1 MEQINFDSNQKVNQN
16 RNNISNQGVSMQ
28 NSQTKNINFDG
39 VLSDVSNDQSDAKG
53 RSIIKNLA
61 QKYNIYITVTP
72 NDTDKNT
79 IHEGQLNVTES
90 SGYNNSVII
99 PRNLLNKMAT
109 DPKTMKSV
117 EYAIKSDI
125 DAFKKGETYR
135 VITGD
140 KSISSPLTFSE
151 DGNWE
156 KWGMGMTNST
166 SNNFNLDSSKLKIT
180 QSDQEESSN
189 NTTKNKFTTSHVSSL
204 GNFAQT
210 KSSHLNTGTVKFVIE
225 NGMAQ
230 YAYVDGIKMDLADML
245 LKNKSKLKERIIE
258 KYNKTD
264 AEKLEEI
271 FEV

>member
-1 MEQINFDSNQKVNQN
+1 
-16 RNNISNQGVSMQ
+16 
-28 NSQTKNINFDG
+28 
-39 VLSDVSNDQSDAKG
+39 
-53 RSIIKNLA
+53 
-61 QKYNIYITVTP
+61 
-72 NDTDKNT
+72 
-79 IHEGQLNVTES
+79 
-90 SGYNNSVII
+90 
-99 PRNLLNKMAT
+99 MAT

-125 DAFKKGETYR
+125 DAFKNGESYR

-156 KWGMGMTNST
+156 KWGMTSLT
-166 SNNFNLDSSKLKIT
+166 SNNFNLDSKKLKIT
-180 QSDQEESSN
+180 QSNQEESSN
-189 NTTKNKFTTSHVSSL
+189 NTTKNKSTTSQVPAL
-204 GNFAQT
+204 GDYAQT

-230 YAYVDGIKMDLADML
+230 YAYVDGIKMNFADML
-245 LKNKSKLKERIIE
+245 LTNKSQLKERIIE